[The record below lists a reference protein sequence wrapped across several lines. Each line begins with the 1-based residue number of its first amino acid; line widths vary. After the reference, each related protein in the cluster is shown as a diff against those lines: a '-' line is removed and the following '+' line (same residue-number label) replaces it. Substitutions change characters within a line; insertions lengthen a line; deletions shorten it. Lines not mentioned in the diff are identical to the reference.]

1 MGVRVGV
8 RVGAV
13 LRARG
18 GGHTS
23 EGRLRGDTG
32 RRAGGALLAPP
43 SGALERAQVVRH
55 LVLSDAEHAASGEG
69 FPELGRQ
76 LAAGRPAAHATG
88 GPETATRMQLA
99 EHVMPLGRC
108 DAALAAALQDGFL
121 RGAGAGRRCGRK
133 GGGACA
139 SDIRGEQGQAG
150 LGGDGGCGRGLLV
163 AVGGDRHDD
172 AGGPVV
178 TAAVVG
184 RGQVGVQCRRG
195 GRLGRC
201 ARGGAGAGV
210 AGAGGCAAG
219 ETKGRHWRG
228 WGRGSGLEARDALL
242 EGAAESAGG
251 TVGDDAAAGGNVGVG
266 GGSGGVG
273 SRPVGTLEGGDAVG
287 EAGCVG
293 GHVAQREGAVPAVGR
308 GHWEPGSREVEARG
322 REREAGS
329 RGGKQAVDAGCRR
342 WRQDAGRRTQ
352 DGGWRMPAAGTDPAV
367 GTIGGRRWC
376 ARACAAG
383 GLAACARGRP
393 QPYGVCAAVPPCRGA
408 RRVWR
413 SCSGSMPLLHCRR
426 GSAPVCGPPPQAR
439 RPGPAASRQ
448 LLAIQLPAISI
459 LLHHHPNASTRLA
472 QSTARAQQPA
482 LAHPL
487 LLPPPIVCLPPR
499 TQHVHTY
506 MHTFP
511 R

>member
-210 AGAGGCAAG
+210 AGAGGGAAG

-393 QPYGVCAAVPPCRGA
+393 QPYGACAAVPPCRGA
-408 RRVWR
+408 SACGAAAAAACR
-413 SCSGSMPLLHCRR
+413 SSIVG
-426 GSAPVCGPPPQAR
+426 AAR
-439 RPGPAASRQ
+439 RPCAARRPRHDGLAQPPAASCLLSSCQ
-448 LLAIQLPAISI
+448 LSASCSTTTPTPPRVSRNPRPAPSSLPWHIPSC
-459 LLHHHPNASTRLA
+459 
-472 QSTARAQQPA
+472 
-482 LAHPL
+482 
-487 LLPPPIVCLPPR
+487 LPPPIVCLPPR